1 MLVPQEKLCINPRR
15 ARAARVTVLGPL
27 VFLSV
32 CLSLTTFS
40 ATTRNETTKERYQ
53 KVQCYAGFDFRFGD
67 FRKSNAFD
75 SYGVKTS
82 QYN

>member
-53 KVQCYAGFDFRFGD
+53 KVQRYTGLILDLAIF
-67 FRKSNAFD
+67 
-75 SYGVKTS
+75 VKAMRLTVMA
-82 QYN
+82 